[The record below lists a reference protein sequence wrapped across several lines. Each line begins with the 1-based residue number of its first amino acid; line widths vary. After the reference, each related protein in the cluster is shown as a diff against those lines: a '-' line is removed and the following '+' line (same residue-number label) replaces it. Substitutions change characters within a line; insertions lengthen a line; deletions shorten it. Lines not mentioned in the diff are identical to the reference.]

1 MITSKLKTRPN
12 YLNKL
17 IGFKDTEPVKVI
29 TGIRRCGKSSLLK
42 LMIEHLKQ
50 NGVLSSQIL
59 YVNFESFEFVEFNST
74 KLYNYV
80 KERIVA
86 NKRMYLFFDEV
97 QRVKNWENAINAF
110 RVDFNCDIYITGS
123 NAYLLSSEY
132 ATYLSGRCVEIKMLP
147 LSFVEFIDFNDLTL
161 KTEVGA
167 LGDKRTYA
175 VDSSGSKYPLKEVF
189 NSYLKFGGM
198 PGITELGLDQE
209 KSLMLLD
216 SVYSTIIVRDILD
229 LANLRE
235 TGPINDSV
243 LLKKIVMFLSD
254 NIGNNVSLSSI
265 GNTLSNEG
273 LLEDVRTK
281 GKVSVH
287 KLQYYVNS
295 LLESFFFYEIK
306 RFDIKG
312 KEYLKTLGKYYI
324 VDLGFRNLL
333 LGYRNRDTGHVLE
346 NIVYLELLR
355 RGYDVSIGKIDNL
368 EIDFIAQKADEKL
381 YIQVTDDMSISSVT
395 QRELAPLKKV
405 KDNYPKIVL
414 ALNLGLETNYD
425 GIKILNVI
433 DWLVASKD
441 SSVSN

>member
-1 MITSKLKTRPN
+1 MINSKLKTRPN

-50 NGVLSSQIL
+50 NGVLPSQIL

-147 LSFVEFIDFNDLTL
+147 LSFVEFIDFNDLSL

-167 LGDKRTYA
+167 LGDNRTYA
-175 VDSSGSKYPLKEVF
+175 EDSSGSKYPLKEVF

-216 SVYSTIIVRDILD
+216 SVFSTIIVRDILD

-235 TGPINDSV
+235 KGPINDSV

-273 LLEDVRTK
+273 LLEDVKTK

-355 RGYDVSIGKIDNL
+355 RGYDVAIGKIDNL